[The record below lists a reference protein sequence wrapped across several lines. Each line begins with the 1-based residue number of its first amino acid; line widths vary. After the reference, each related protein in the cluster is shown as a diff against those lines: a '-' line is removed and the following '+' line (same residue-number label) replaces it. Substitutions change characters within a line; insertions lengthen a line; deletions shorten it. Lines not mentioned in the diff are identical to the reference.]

1 MAELRSISFASIEKT
16 EVRKLSV
23 SLAVSRL
30 WPSWSCTTK
39 TEWVDAQNKT
49 SESLKSNFRAWAGES
64 GKFESRIYVKDM
76 SICQIY
82 VKYVKYVSIVAVQ
95 VQVCEI
101 ALFTHWCTG
110 RVAAF
115 SPCGHLDM
123 SNCNVMCRTSKENWR
138 RSNLKPVQQA
148 NLGHQQNL

>member
-30 WPSWSCTTK
+30 WPSWSCTTR

-64 GKFESRIYVKDM
+64 GKFECRIYVKDM

-82 VKYVKYVSIVAVQ
+82 VKYTSNIRQIYIKYVKYVSIVAVQ

-110 RVAAF
+110 RVAVF

-123 SNCNVMCRTSKENWR
+123 SNCNVMCRTSKVR
-138 RSNLKPVQQA
+138 RIDGDQI
-148 NLGHQQNL
+148 